1 MQTFNIS
8 FDTIVTECYT
18 ENKIVTKDHEKMYNF
33 LSELDKKYKDFKK
46 SLNFSRS
53 NYLNSANMNFDKCS
67 TTYQYRKNKKS
78 IVDIQKE
85 YKTPNGLI
93 YEANIS

>member
-8 FDTIVTECYT
+8 FDKTITECYT

-33 LSELDKKYKDFKK
+33 LCNLDKKYKGFKK
-46 SLNFSRS
+46 TNYFSRS
-53 NYLNSANMNFDKCS
+53 NYLNSSNMNFDKC
-67 TTYQYRKNKKS
+67 TTTIQYKNNIKN
-78 IVDIQKE
+78 IVVMHTE

-93 YEANIS
+93 YVTTVI